1 MNIPSIPNLTIPANT
16 YSGVDHDTPS
26 FQDSALWVAGDHV
39 KDDFVYKALAD
50 IYSKEG
56 LGYMVKVKSTA
67 KAMSVEKGLQG
78 VVTPVHP
85 GAQKFW
91 EEKGLTISLQIKNN
105 NAVKIA
111 LQ

>member
-1 MNIPSIPNLTIPANT
+1 
-16 YSGVDHDTPS
+16 
-26 FQDSALWVAGDHV
+26 
-39 KDDFVYKALAD
+39 VYKALAD

-67 KAMSVEKGLQG
+67 KAMSVEGGLNG

-91 EEKGLTISLQIKNN
+91 EEKGLTINENQK
-105 NAVKIA
+105 
-111 LQ
+111 